1 MNLELQTRAVEYT
14 SLFTKHN
21 PIRYF
26 FIERWLIL
34 IIKSNVDFVLR
45 GSIVE
50 RMPVLISNQ
59 TSNTTNNEQQEQIY
73 DQEENSSIDRQTNH
87 VSSNEPVVNNI
98 LIYSF
103 IYFFY

>member
-1 MNLELQTRAVEYT
+1 
-14 SLFTKHN
+14 
-21 PIRYF
+21 
-26 FIERWLIL
+26 
-34 IIKSNVDFVLR
+34 
-45 GSIVE
+45 
-50 RMPVLISNQ
+50 MPVLISNQ